1 MVYFYLQPRPV
12 PDFILNL
19 LDNNSAD
26 IIILYWKKYIKRKKS
41 RGVVNY
47 KKDQEPQELY
57 HEYIRIIDRFEHEL
71 NDSD

>member
-1 MVYFYLQPRPV
+1 MVYFCLQPRPV

-19 LDNNSAD
+19 LDNISAD

-47 KKDQEPQELY
+47 KKDTEPQELY
-57 HEYIRIIDRFEHEL
+57 FEYIRTIDRFEHEL
-71 NDSD
+71 TDSD